1 MDMNPFFVGTWAMVD
16 TQGHLVGAPDPS
28 LQLTKD
34 PEIVKPNHGGLAW
47 VLKCNT
53 SVYDLVYTYRNGT
66 ITETLLSLAN
76 ASTGGLVAAPMNEDF
91 PLSNLEIATKVASFS
106 SNAQQL
112 ADKWAKSYSQTAL
125 GLSAGVMTSKPSS
138 LEHQRT
144 PILVARIPKAPLFTL
159 VALNLIYVIIGLGLA
174 LYAMLT
180 SDFAGGV
187 AAIRQR
193 LTIPGL
199 IAECFEDSR
208 RAPQG
213 WNEVERLFAE
223 NDGKGLSGRVAAEE
237 GENGGWRLRN
247 C

>member
-1 MDMNPFFVGTWAMVD
+1 MNPFFVGTWAKSGD
-16 TQGHLVGAPDPS
+16 SA
-28 LQLTKD
+28 LQMAND
-34 PEIVKPNHGGLAW
+34 PEIVTTVHGEAAW

-66 ITETLLSLAN
+66 IIDALLSLAN
-76 ASTGGLVAAPMNEDF
+76 ASTRGLVAAPINDDF
-91 PLSNLEIATKVASFS
+91 PLSNLEIATKVATFS

-112 ADKWAKSYSQTAL
+112 ADKWAKSYSQIAL
-125 GLSAGVMTSKPSS
+125 GLSTGMMTSKPSIV
-138 LEHQRT
+138 EHRRT

-159 VALNLIYVIIGLGLA
+159 VTLNLIYVMIGLGLA
-174 LYAMLT
+174 LYAILT
-180 SDFAGGV
+180 SDFAGG
-187 AAIRQR
+187 AGAIRQR

-199 IAECFEDSR
+199 VAECFEDSR

-213 WNEVERLFAE
+213 WKEVERLFAE

-237 GENGGWRLRN
+237 GESGGWRLRS

>member
-1 MDMNPFFVGTWAMVD
+1 MVD
-16 TQGHLVGAPDPS
+16 TQGRLPGAPDPS
-28 LQLTKD
+28 AQLTKD
-34 PEIVKPNHGGLAW
+34 PDIVTPVHGGLAW

-66 ITETLLSLAN
+66 IIDPLLSLAN
-76 ASTGGLVAAPMNEDF
+76 ASMGGLIAAPMNEDF
-91 PLSNLEIATKVASFS
+91 PLSNLETATKVASFS
-106 SNAQQL
+106 SSAQQL
-112 ADKWAKSYSQTAL
+112 ADKWAKSYSQIAL

-138 LEHQRT
+138 LEHRIT

-174 LYAMLT
+174 LYALLT
-180 SDFAGGV
+180 SDFAGG
-187 AAIRQR
+187 AGAIRQR

-199 IAECFEDSR
+199 VAECFEDSR

-223 NDGKGLSGRVAAEE
+223 KDGKGLSSRVAAEE
-237 GENGGWRLRN
+237 GENGGWKLRS

>member
-1 MDMNPFFVGTWAMVD
+1 MNPFIVGTWAKSD
-16 TQGHLVGAPDPS
+16 DPG
-28 LQLTKD
+28 LPLTD
-34 PEIVKPNHGGLAW
+34 DSEIVTPVHGGSAR

-66 ITETLLSLAN
+66 ITDPVLSLAN
-76 ASTGGLVAAPMNEDF
+76 ASMGGLIAAPMNEDF
-91 PLSNLEIATKVASFS
+91 PLSNLEIATTVAAFS

-112 ADKWAKSYSQTAL
+112 ADKWANSYSQIAL
-125 GLSAGVMTSKPSS
+125 GLSAGVMTPKPSS
-138 LEHQRT
+138 LEHRRT
-144 PILVARIPKAPLFTL
+144 PILVARIPKAPLFSLIT
-159 VALNLIYVIIGLGLA
+159 LNLIYVIIGLGLA

-180 SDFAGGV
+180 SDFAGG
-187 AAIRQR
+187 AGAIRQR

-199 IAECFEDSR
+199 VAECFEDFR

-237 GENGGWRLRN
+237 GENGAWRLRS